1 MPSLPR
7 PAGPVPIARAGRVH
21 SEPPDRNRRY
31 IQDLAIWRRDPRLA
45 HAGGMR
51 VLKGRTKDTLSLPSL
66 PLLADGRSAE
76 GVAPAVLGLGRC
88 YPMGRARV
96 RRRNPRQT
104 SRTGKAGLL
113 PKASG
118 ARTSGGWR

>member
-51 VLKGRTKDTLSLPSL
+51 VLNGRTKDTLSLPSL
-66 PLLADGRSAE
+66 PLLADGRSGGGGAGGPWVREVLPHGPGTRETAE
-76 GVAPAVLGLGRC
+76 PAANKPNRES
-88 YPMGRARV
+88 
-96 RRRNPRQT
+96 Q
-104 SRTGKAGLL
+104 
-113 PKASG
+113 
-118 ARTSGGWR
+118 